1 MYAILCYDYQ
11 HLEYLFGKIIEKA
24 NQWLLTGK
32 NYPIY
37 IGLSHMIH
45 EKHTEKP
52 SAIGLSHDTD
62 WWIGIPLKKYG

>member
-11 HLEYLFGKIIEKA
+11 HLGYLFGKIIEKVKVVA
-24 NQWLLTGK
+24 DRKKLSH
-32 NYPIY
+32 

-62 WWIGIPLKKYG
+62 WWIGIP